1 MLPLLLL
8 FAGHLLLISR
18 DIKNVTAHSGTL
30 WYNPDRHC
38 FVPLRLSFSGTV
50 AFFSLQV
57 SLAMAIFNHTHTRT
71 RTPTYTGQGL
81 ASGALLFFVQT
92 RKRIQLIPATAGFF
106 LRTYSHPLY
115 AKKRH
120 YSNERVLLRVFFFLP
135 FCTSGSEIE
144 PPQTKNVVTSAAAQ
158 CFTNSKPSGA
168 KNTHKTFITINHIH
182 CTNTH
187 TDTHIL
193 ARISKKEQQNERDT
207 QPTSYTNGPGEKRT
221 RKPARTGA
229 IEMAHIKLWY
239 TCQMLHAVVAR
250 GNPRFTKT
258 KRASV
263 AHPTHRNETKATL
276 WPLHIKTAATVP
288 TIPRL

>member
-1 MLPLLLL
+1 M
-8 FAGHLLLISR
+8 
-18 DIKNVTAHSGTL
+18 
-30 WYNPDRHC
+30 
-38 FVPLRLSFSGTV
+38 
-50 AFFSLQV
+50 
-57 SLAMAIFNHTHTRT
+57 
-71 RTPTYTGQGL
+71 
-81 ASGALLFFVQT
+81 
-92 RKRIQLIPATAGFF
+92 
-106 LRTYSHPLY
+106 RTYSHPLY

-120 YSNERVLLRVFFFLP
+120 YSNERVLLRVFFLP
-135 FCTSGSEIE
+135 FCTCGSEIE

-187 TDTHIL
+187 TDTHIYAL
-193 ARISKKEQQNERDT
+193 AKKSNKT
-207 QPTSYTNGPGEKRT
+207 SAIHNPLPTPTVPGKKRT
-221 RKPARTGA
+221 QKPARTGA